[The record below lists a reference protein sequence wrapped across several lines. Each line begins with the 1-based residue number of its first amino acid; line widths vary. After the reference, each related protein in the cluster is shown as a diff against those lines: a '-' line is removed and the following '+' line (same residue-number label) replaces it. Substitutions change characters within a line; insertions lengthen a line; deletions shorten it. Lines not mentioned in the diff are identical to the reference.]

1 MPSFS
6 ANVQFLNFYALDE
19 PHMNLIWL
27 DDFLALAA
35 TGNFSRAADDRHTSQ
50 PAFSRRIRALEEWI
64 GADLFD
70 RSSQPAQL
78 TEVGKWF
85 AGVAQE
91 LIARVARV
99 PGDAKKVAEASSVTL
114 RIASTHAL
122 SFTFLPRWL
131 RSLESNTTL
140 GPVQL
145 MSDVLQRCEAMMLQS
160 KVQFVLSH
168 AHPMAR
174 GALDAEPYKS
184 ARIGEDLLVAVCAPD
199 GEGKALHSLA
209 RRGGPPL
216 PVLQYTEE
224 SGLGRI
230 MRTVLGRRLEALPVQ
245 MAFTAHLA
253 SVLRTMALDGR
264 GIAWLPQ
271 TLVEEDLGQGRLV
284 AAASSEWNVPL
295 EIRLYRDS
303 ELLGKAANAFWSTA
317 IGE

>member
-1 MPSFS
+1 LPAFS
-6 ANVQFLNFYALDE
+6 ANAQFLNFHALDE

-27 DDFLALAA
+27 HDFLALAA
-35 TGNFSRAADDRHTSQ
+35 TGNFSRAAEDRHSSQ
-50 PAFSRRIRALEEWI
+50 PAFSRRIRALEEWM

-70 RSSQPAQL
+70 RSSQPATL
-78 TEVGKWF
+78 TEVGEWF

-99 PGDAKKVAEASSVTL
+99 PGDAQKIAEASSVTL

-131 RSLESNTTL
+131 RSLESHTTL

-145 MSDVLQRCEAMMLQS
+145 MSDVLQRCEALMLQG

-168 AHPMAR
+168 AHSKAR
-174 GALDAEPYKS
+174 GALDAEPYSS
-184 ARIGEDLLVAVCAPD
+184 ARIGEDVLIAVSAPK
-199 GEGKALHSLA
+199 EGGGA
-209 RRGGPPL
+209 RHELRVGRGTV

-230 MRTVLGRRLEALPVQ
+230 VRAVLGRRLESLPVQ
-245 MAFTAHLA
+245 VVFTAHLA

-271 TLVEEDLGQGRLV
+271 TLVEDDIGQGRLV
-284 AAASSEWNVPL
+284 AAASNDWAVQL

-303 ELLGKAANAFWSTA
+303 ELLGKAANAFWNTA
-317 IGE
+317 IEE